1 MHKSNITA
9 ASAVTALTG
18 AAVTGAA
25 SAVNAFTGRADTA
38 NWVARRVHIH
48 RFLVQT
54 LFHVLPRA

>member
-25 SAVNAFTGRADTA
+25 SAVNALTGRADTA
-38 NWVARRVHIH
+38 NWVARGVLIH

>member
-18 AAVTGAA
+18 AAITGAA

-38 NWVARRVHIH
+38 NWVARRVHDTQV
-48 RFLVQT
+48 LVQT
-54 LFHVLPRA
+54 LFHAFPRA